1 MVGPAPAP
9 APPSSPSPSAAPA
22 PSTSADADQRR
33 ADLRRMK
40 RTATG
45 LLVGATIVFLVT
57 RVREDA
63 TPWLGYVRATAEA
76 AMVGAVADWFAVTAL
91 FRHPL
96 GIPVPHTAII
106 PARKDDIGRGLG
118 AFVQQNFLTASVVQ
132 ERLAGISLGAR
143 LGEWLAEPE
152 HADRVADQAAGVLRS
167 TLETLRDEDV
177 QESLEA
183 AVAQR
188 VRALEAGPVLARG
201 IDLAVADGR
210 HQEVLSVVLRKVAE
224 AVVENEDLLRSRLE
238 EETPR
243 WLPSR
248 VDDRIFDR
256 VHTGLQRF
264 LWEVAEDEDHP
275 LRDTLDE
282 RVRRLA
288 DDLSRSP
295 SMRARADQLKD
306 ELIDHPALRE
316 WSSTMWADL
325 KAALLERADDPDSD
339 LRRRLAGTVRS
350 LGERLRDDP
359 TLQARVD
366 EWIATTAVEVVER
379 SKGEVG
385 DVIATTVA
393 RWDPAE
399 ATDRIELQVGRD
411 LQFIR
416 INGTVVGGL
425 VGLLIYTVG
434 QLVG

>member
-152 HADRVADQAAGVLRS
+152 HAGRVADQAAGVLRS

>member
-1 MVGPAPAP
+1 M
-9 APPSSPSPSAAPA
+9 
-22 PSTSADADQRR
+22 
-33 ADLRRMK
+33 
-40 RTATG
+40 
-45 LLVGATIVFLVT
+45 
-57 RVREDA
+57 
-63 TPWLGYVRATAEA
+63 
-76 AMVGAVADWFAVTAL
+76 
-91 FRHPL
+91 
-96 GIPVPHTAII
+96 
-106 PARKDDIGRGLG
+106 
-118 AFVQQNFLTASVVQ
+118 
-132 ERLAGISLGAR
+132 
-143 LGEWLAEPE
+143 
-152 HADRVADQAAGVLRS
+152 
-167 TLETLRDEDV
+167 
-177 QESLEA
+177 
-183 AVAQR
+183 
-188 VRALEAGPVLARG
+188 
-201 IDLAVADGR
+201 ADGR

-366 EWIATTAVEVVER
+366 EWIATTADEVPAV
-379 SKGEVG
+379 SKPNS
-385 DVIATTVA
+385 I
-393 RWDPAE
+393 
-399 ATDRIELQVGRD
+399 
-411 LQFIR
+411 
-416 INGTVVGGL
+416 GGL
-425 VGLLIYTVG
+425 SMISRSLSPNS
-434 QLVG
+434 LVLSSSSRTRTTSRYRRTR